1 MLTNPSRSM
10 SLLTCTAEELENC
23 YESMLAQEKVEAAA
37 LKWTRCDIKKVKSL
51 RKSRFDID

>member
-1 MLTNPSRSM
+1 M